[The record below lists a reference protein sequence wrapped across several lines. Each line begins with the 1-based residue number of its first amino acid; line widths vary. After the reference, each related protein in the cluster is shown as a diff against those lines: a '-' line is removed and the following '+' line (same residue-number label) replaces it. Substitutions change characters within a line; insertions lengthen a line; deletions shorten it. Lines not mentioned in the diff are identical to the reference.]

1 MQEEK
6 IIDGVNF
13 ISLPAAQPRDILK
26 MIPRLHQELR
36 IRKPDIL
43 IASGDI
49 YIGGL
54 TAMLSRGRPWLF
66 DLYDDY
72 RYFAS
77 ASIPGMK
84 TLFRR
89 LLKNADQVIVASK
102 PLAARYGND
111 AREISIIE
119 NGIDP
124 SLFRPLPK
132 DQCRG
137 TLRIP
142 SDETVIGYF
151 GSITQQ
157 RGINTLLQAF
167 EEIRRALP
175 STRLLLAGRSSSD
188 IQLIDP
194 GVDYRG
200 FVSQKEVPTL
210 ISACDVVVIPY
221 TRDPLID
228 ATNACKISEYLACGV
243 PVVTTR
249 ISNMAEIFPNTPQ
262 ILAEPGNATSLSAAI
277 TFQLNNRIIFPLSHS
292 WTWSEL
298 AKNVEATL
306 SGLLERNASPK
317 HHHN

>member
-1 MQEEK
+1 
-6 IIDGVNF
+6 
-13 ISLPAAQPRDILK
+13 
-26 MIPRLHQELR
+26 
-36 IRKPDIL
+36 
-43 IASGDI
+43 
-49 YIGGL
+49 
-54 TAMLSRGRPWLF
+54 
-66 DLYDDY
+66 
-72 RYFAS
+72 
-77 ASIPGMK
+77 
-84 TLFRR
+84 
-89 LLKNADQVIVASK
+89 
-102 PLAARYGND
+102 
-111 AREISIIE
+111 
-119 NGIDP
+119 
-124 SLFRPLPK
+124 
-132 DQCRG
+132 
-137 TLRIP
+137 LRIP